1 MQAMEDQVDGATEG
15 AIPRDLWDADNHY
28 YEPRDCFT
36 RYIEPA
42 MADRAIRVVSDTDG
56 REAVLVGDRPFTF
69 LLDPFRDTTSKPG
82 SLREMLRAMGSGDF
96 TESDVTEPVQ
106 PEYVN
111 RDARLALMDAQGVEA
126 ILLFPTLAV
135 CVEHFMKDDP
145 DQLYANVH
153 AFNRWLD
160 DDWGFAHGGRIFGVP
175 LLSLGDVDRAVD
187 ELEFVLDRG
196 ARAIGLRPGPAFGRS
211 PADPHFDP
219 FWARVNEARVPVC
232 FHIAESGYNE
242 LYSVAWG
249 EAANPSSHH
258 QSAFQWTSFYG
269 DRPIMDTFSALVLHN
284 LFGRFPNVHCLSVEN
299 GSLYVPYLLKAMNK
313 MNGMG
318 RNGPWL
324 GGRITER
331 PSDIFKRHI
340 SVAPY
345 HEENI
350 VALAELIGDDRVLFG
365 SDYPHAEGLAEP
377 RDFAGSLQSLGP
389 DAVDRIMRDNLR
401 GLLGVVTHAS

>member
-1 MQAMEDQVDGATEG
+1 MSSSDDTVDG
-15 AIPRDLWDADNHY
+15 LWDADNHY

-36 RYIEPA
+36 RYIDPG
-42 MADRAIRVVSDTDG
+42 MAERAVRTVTDRDG
-56 REAVLVGDRPFTF
+56 REVVLVGDRRFTF
-69 LLDPFRDTTSKPG
+69 LLDPFRDTTPKPG
-82 SLREMLRAMGSGDF
+82 SLREMLRSMSSGS
-96 TESDVTEPVQ
+96 TKESSDVEPVQ

-111 RDARLALMDAQGVEA
+111 RDARLAVMDAQGIEA

-145 DQLYANVH
+145 QQLYANIH

-160 DDWGFAHGGRIFGVP
+160 DDWGFAHEGRLFGVP
-175 LLSLGDVDRAVD
+175 LLSLRDVDRAVA

-196 ARAIGLRPGPAFGRS
+196 ARAIDLRPGPAADRS

-219 FWARVNEARVPVC
+219 FWARVNEAGIPVC
-232 FHIAESGYNE
+232 FHVGESGYNE

-249 EAANPSSHH
+249 EEANPSSHH
-258 QSAFQWTSFYG
+258 QSAFQWTSFFG

-284 LFGRFPNVHCLSVEN
+284 LFGRFPNVRCVSVEN
-299 GSLYVPYLLKAMNK
+299 GSLFVPYLLQVMNK

-331 PSDIFKRHI
+331 PSEIFKRHVYI
-340 SVAPY
+340 SPY
-345 HEENI
+345 HEEDV
-350 VALAELIGDDRVLFG
+350 VALAGLIGDDRVLFG

-377 RDFAGSLQSLGP
+377 RDFADTVRSLGP
-389 DAVDRIMRDNLR
+389 DAVRRVMRDNLR
-401 GLLGVVTHAS
+401 GLLGGVTVAA